1 MWTIYFFFHS
11 WNETHITVC
20 IIACDVENGTLLA
33 NWWVLSLAYREM
45 VQNFSTTSC
54 FQEMSL
60 SPQKWYQFFY
70 TMVSHVMDLMRNV
83 SRKLFFWRVWIVNLF
98 KGCMKELNPSLE
110 DCENVNIL
118 WASLIVEEC
127 IRLGLTVSFIIYFV
141 NVFILTS

>member
-1 MWTIYFFFHS
+1 
-11 WNETHITVC
+11 
-20 IIACDVENGTLLA
+20 
-33 NWWVLSLAYREM
+33 
-45 VQNFSTTSC
+45 
-54 FQEMSL
+54 
-60 SPQKWYQFFY
+60 
-70 TMVSHVMDLMRNV
+70 MDLMGNV

-98 KGCMKELNPSLE
+98 KGCMKELNPSLK